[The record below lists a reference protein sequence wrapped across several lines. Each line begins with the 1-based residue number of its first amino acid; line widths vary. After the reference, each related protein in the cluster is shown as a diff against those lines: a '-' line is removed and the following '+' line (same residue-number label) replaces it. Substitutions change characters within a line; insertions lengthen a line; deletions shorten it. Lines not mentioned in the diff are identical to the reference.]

1 LEDESVKHWKM
12 KVLPV
17 KFQGIQQPAAGIT
30 WVDQLNY
37 KEETS

>member
-1 LEDESVKHWKM
+1 M

-17 KFQGIQQPAAGIT
+17 KFQGMQQAGIT